1 MRYMVFLQ
9 KIRLKLRGVKQVP
22 KATQP
27 GRGGVGRGRAL
38 HYLAQKTVFFSHSS
52 SGRLGTAP

>member
-9 KIRLKLRGVKQVP
+9 KIRLKLRGVKQRAQGHTARKRWSGEGQGP
-22 KATQP
+22 ALP
-27 GRGGVGRGRAL
+27 GSED
-38 HYLAQKTVFFSHSS
+38 YLFSHSS